1 MKKLTKQTL
10 DELAR
15 TMYVIPESEMDCIIG
30 MYGNDCFWRCVLI
43 WTVVEEC
50 IQVPQLSRMR

>member
-15 TMYVIPESEMDCIIG
+15 TMCVISDSEMGGIIG
-30 MYGNDCFWRCVLI
+30 MYGNDCF
-43 WTVVEEC
+43 
-50 IQVPQLSRMR
+50 